1 MASTPYLY
9 NEHFLRDVRT
19 RLSGADS
26 APDVTRFIS
35 QHADETLQFHLKET
49 LETVGTPPCNW
60 ALVLFGSEGRG
71 EQTLKTDQ
79 DNALILDEKALNNPG
94 VISWFTDF
102 GQTINQKM
110 NDAGYAFCKGGIM
123 AGNPTWCLPLSVWK
137 KQFRSWIRHPEP
149 LAVMQS
155 SIFFDLRHGAGSPGL
170 TQSLRTHL
178 DTLLSEQAEVF
189 FYHMVQNSLKIQV
202 PPGMLRRLWLRFYPT
217 PDLKHLSLP
226 IIELAR
232 ILALQNN
239 LHATNTGDRLIQLR
253 EQGILDASKADQL
266 TQAFNQLTYF
276 RISRQ
281 LHALQEHHPPGNTLR
296 YAALTVAEKDIF
308 NQAMEGVLLARLIL
322 RNTIGAY
329 F

>member
-1 MASTPYLY
+1 
-9 NEHFLRDVRT
+9 
-19 RLSGADS
+19 
-26 APDVTRFIS
+26 
-35 QHADETLQFHLKET
+35 
-49 LETVGTPPCNW
+49 
-60 ALVLFGSEGRG
+60 
-71 EQTLKTDQ
+71 
-79 DNALILDEKALNNPG
+79 
-94 VISWFTDF
+94 
-102 GQTINQKM
+102 M
-110 NDAGYAFCKGGIM
+110 NDAGLCVLQGWHHGR
-123 AGNPTWCLPLSVWK
+123 NPTWCLPLSRWK
-137 KQFRSWIRHPEP
+137 KQIRSRIRHLNPS
-149 LAVMQS
+149 QS
-155 SIFFDLRHGAGSPGL
+155 CRAASFLTCARGPGYPGDPVAA
-170 TQSLRTHL
+170 THL

-226 IIELAR
+226 IIGLAR